1 MTRRLPYKQIDL
13 CLWGVQLDGAASVSV
28 ARDPQSPCWSGNVVC
43 APDTGYMQQSVH
55 LLMIRILRNV
65 LFNDQ
70 NSFMTRTGAQVQK
83 DPCGPCSSA
92 DLEDQ
97 FVSRATYNSHYY
109 AHKFQFL

>member
-1 MTRRLPYKQIDL
+1 M
-13 CLWGVQLDGAASVSV
+13 QLDGAASVSV
-28 ARDPQSPCWSGNVVC
+28 ARDPQSPCWSGNVGLKLLC
-43 APDTGYMQQSVH
+43 ALDTGYMQQSVH

-83 DPCGPCSSA
+83 DPCGPLYLS

-109 AHKFQFL
+109 AHKVQFL